1 MPNYSMALVSLL
13 TSQLYKS
20 KALMVLPPPKSHYTE
35 LKNDE
40 ILFEVVLTLL
50 ILFFLSS
57 P

>member
-1 MPNYSMALVSLL
+1 MALVSLL

-35 LKNDE
+35 LENDE